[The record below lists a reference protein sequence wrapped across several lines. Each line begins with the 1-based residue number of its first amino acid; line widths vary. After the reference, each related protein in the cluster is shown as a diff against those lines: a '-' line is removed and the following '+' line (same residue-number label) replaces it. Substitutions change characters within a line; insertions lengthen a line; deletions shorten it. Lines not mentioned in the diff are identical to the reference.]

1 LELNELLDLPYDLPS
16 VPFQP
21 RPRKKALKRKEKIAE
36 VVIPRINP
44 VWYRKLPPK
53 KKEQK

>member
-1 LELNELLDLPYDLPS
+1 MELNELLDLPYDLPS